1 MRKVDETA
9 KSQLISSR
17 SLICQGKPML
27 LDLDP
32 LRMSRSDVREIGA
45 PRRSTES
52 QEGDVVS
59 DEEAG
64 FAVYNTVKSSF
75 IDL

>member
-1 MRKVDETA
+1 
-9 KSQLISSR
+9 
-17 SLICQGKPML
+17 ML

-45 PRRSTES
+45 PRRSEGS
-52 QEGDVVS
+52 QEGDIVS